1 MPSLSSTF
9 AGLLTASVVAS
20 AAVSAAVSAADI
32 VAGDVSATGEDTV
45 FQEQMTPRFDLNQ
58 P

>member
-9 AGLLTASVVAS
+9 AGLLTASVVA
-20 AAVSAAVSAADI
+20 SAAVSAADI